1 MSEAAGSSRGKT
13 QTGELRQAKQLLPVR
28 KDDCACAEG
37 PNRAINQTNV
47 VMDSLVESASTYAEV
62 LRNCSSVK
70 VAEWKQ
76 EDLERAVNWAEYFK
90 RVSDAS

>member
-1 MSEAAGSSRGKT
+1 M
-13 QTGELRQAKQLLPVR
+13 
-28 KDDCACAEG
+28 
-37 PNRAINQTNV
+37 
-47 VMDSLVESASTYAEV
+47 VMDSLLESASTYAEV

-90 RVSDAS
+90 RVRVTRHDVMTIVASSHVTYT